1 MYKSLNFIIDKLRFQ
16 RNASKDTLHH
26 AKHVFI
32 LQFFPTKHTFP
43 CCSPGI
49 VKTSKKRELTMRKVR
64 ISTRGRCLLLLFFQR
79 FCLSFSLN
87 ISPLLRSILL
97 PVIFAILS
105 CHLYTPNKE
114 ICMWYRSCQSY
125 CTIYWP
131 RVRHITPCMPIGVL
145 HWDIYMK
152 LRACQWNCL
161 NTKRLNFVGFLME
174 DDKEWSFSF
183 GV

>member
-1 MYKSLNFIIDKLRFQ
+1 MLQRTPFTMLNMFSFYNSFPRSILFPVVLQ
-16 RNASKDTLHH
+16 ELW
-26 AKHVFI
+26 KH
-32 LQFFPTKHTFP
+32 P
-43 CCSPGI
+43 
-49 VKTSKKRELTMRKVR
+49 KRENWLWGR
-64 ISTRGRCLLLLFFQR
+64 IEYLPVVDVYCLCSFSVS
-79 FCLSFSLN
+79 LSFSLN
-87 ISPLLRSILL
+87 ISPLVLSILL

-114 ICMWYRSCQSY
+114 IGMWYRSCQSY
-125 CTIYWP
+125 YTIYWP
-131 RVRHITPCMPIGVL
+131 RVRHITQCMPIGVL

-174 DDKEWSFSF
+174 VDKEWSFAF